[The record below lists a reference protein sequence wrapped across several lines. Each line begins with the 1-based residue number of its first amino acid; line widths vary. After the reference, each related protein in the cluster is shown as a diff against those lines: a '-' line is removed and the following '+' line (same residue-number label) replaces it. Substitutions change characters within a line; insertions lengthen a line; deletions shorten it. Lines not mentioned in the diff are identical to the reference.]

1 MTFIIIIMISLTPV
15 DTMEL
20 DLYEAIDHA
29 LQNNPEIE
37 QLKLDTRSAQAVV
50 DEARSAFYPSVN
62 ASGYYAYMSDV
73 SVFELDSILIPVGQ
87 HENYNYQVSLQQVLF
102 TWGKLYNAY
111 KISDLGKDIAQ
122 LDLIRKKQE
131 IRYSVTDAFYG
142 ILILEQMVKLSTESL
157 VQLERHAKSVETRYK
172 AGLVPQYEL
181 LRAQVQVANLKP
193 QMIEAENGLKLARE
207 GFKMLL
213 GLSLEHEFVLTGELQ
228 MVDEEF
234 DLDDLIVRAIE
245 NRAEL
250 KNLKKLYKI
259 AELSKSIAAR
269 ANLPSLVAGAT
280 YARTKPFGLGGDDWG
295 TNITFNIGFDF
306 PIFTGFRNLAQYR
319 QATLQVKSAELALE
333 NLKKGI
339 ILEVKQAFYNFQSA
353 KQSIEAAQ
361 DNVKQAE
368 KTYEIIDI
376 RYRNGLATN
385 LEFMDVQLAAMQAR
399 TNYLSAL
406 KDYYTAKAEI
416 KKSIG
421 KEE

>member
-1 MTFIIIIMISLTPV
+1 MIGLTPA
-15 DTMEL
+15 DTLEL
-20 DLYEAIDHA
+20 SLYEAIDHG
-29 LQNNPEIE
+29 LQNNPEIK
-37 QLKLDTRSAQAVV
+37 QLTLDSRSARAMV
-50 DEARSAFYPSVN
+50 DEARSAFYPSIT

-102 TWGKLYNAY
+102 TWGKLYSAY

-122 LDLIRKKQE
+122 LDLVRKKQE
-131 IRYSVTDAFYG
+131 VRYSVTDAFYG
-142 ILILEQMVKLSTESL
+142 ILILEEMVKLSRESL

-172 AGLVPQYEL
+172 AGLVPQFEL

-193 QMIEAENGLKLARE
+193 QLIEAENGLKLARE

-213 GLSLEHEFVLTGELQ
+213 GLPLAQEFILTGELQ
-228 MVDEEF
+228 MADEEF
-234 DLDDLIVRAIE
+234 DVDELTLTALE

-250 KNLKKLYKI
+250 KNLKKFYKI
-259 AELSKSIAAR
+259 ADLGKSIAAR

-295 TNITFNIGFDF
+295 MNITFNIGFDF
-306 PIFTGFRNLAQYR
+306 PIFTGFRNLAQYK
-319 QATLQVKSAELALE
+319 QATLQVKGAQLALE
-333 NLKKGI
+333 NLEKGI
-339 ILEVKQAFYNFQSA
+339 ILEVKQAYYNFQAA
-353 KQSIEAAQ
+353 KQSISAAQ
-361 DNVKQAE
+361 DNVTQAE

-416 KKSIG
+416 KKAIG